1 MQPGSLLS
9 GASLALLRGEAR
21 FDEMPYKEFHFQSE
35 ARERL
40 LRGSKA
46 LTDAVRI
53 TLGPKSKCV
62 LIQKSFG
69 IPIVCNDGVTIAREV
84 ELKDPCENLGAQM
97 IRQAAER
104 TGDAVGDGTSTATI
118 LAHAIFAEGVR
129 NVAAGAS
136 SIDLKRGI
144 DRAVKIAVESL
155 RALSR
160 PVQSRLEK
168 TQIAA
173 ISAHNDTS
181 VGELVAD
188 AFEKVGAEGVVSL
201 EESKTTETQLEI
213 VEGLAFDRGY
223 LSPYFVTD
231 PEKMEAV
238 LEDAFILITD
248 KKIAVMKDLIPLLE
262 QIARAGQ
269 PLAIIAEDIDGEA
282 LATLVVNKLRGALKC
297 VAVKAPGFGDRRK
310 EMLEDIAILT
320 GGRVVSEDVGIKLE
334 NVDISYLGRAQRI
347 VIDRENTKVIGGR
360 GDKKLIEAR
369 KNQLRQ
375 LIDKTTSD
383 YDRDKLKERLGK
395 LAGGVAVIRVGA
407 PSEAE
412 MKSRKEALDDAIS
425 ATRAAV
431 AEGIVPGGGL
441 ALLRAMDA
449 VEAEEAKYEGDERTG
464 MQILKHALREPARQL
479 AENSGEDGGVVIH
492 EMRTHQGYWG
502 FDAAERKYVDLVRA
516 GVIDPTKV
524 VRLALENAASAATL
538 LLLSEAT
545 LTEVPEEKRNPSP
558 MMQE

>member
-1 MQPGSLLS
+1 M
-9 GASLALLRGEAR
+9 A
-21 FDEMPYKEFHFQSE
+21 FKELHYRSE

-40 LRGSKA
+40 LRGAKT

-69 IPIVCNDGVTIAREV
+69 VPLVCNDGVTIAREV
-84 ELKDPCENLGAQM
+84 DLKDPCANLGAHM

-104 TGDAVGDGTSTATI
+104 TGDEVGDGTSTATI
-118 LAHAIFAEGVR
+118 LAYAIFAEGVR

-136 SIDLKRGI
+136 AIDLKRGI
-144 DRAVKIAVESL
+144 DRGVKAAVELL
-155 RALSR
+155 RTLSR
-160 PVQSRLEK
+160 AVQSRREK
-168 TQIAA
+168 AQIAA
-173 ISAHNDTS
+173 ISAHNDP
-181 VGELVAD
+181 VIGELAAE

-223 LSPYFVTD
+223 LSPYFITD

-238 LEDAFILITD
+238 LEDAVILITD
-248 KKIAVMKDLIPLLE
+248 KKIAVMKDLVPLLE
-262 QIARAGQ
+262 QIVRAGQ
-269 PLAIIAEDIDGEA
+269 ALAIIAEDVEGEA

-320 GGRVVSEDVGIKLE
+320 GGRVISEELGAKLE
-334 NVDISYLGRAQRI
+334 HADLAQLGRAQR
-347 VIDRENTKVIGGR
+347 VVADKDTTKIIGGL
-360 GDKKLIEAR
+360 GDRTLIEAR
-369 KNQLRQ
+369 KSQLRQ
-375 LIDKTTSD
+375 QIEQTTSD

-407 PSEAE
+407 PSESE
-412 MKSRKEALDDAIS
+412 MKSRKEAMDDAIS
-425 ATRAAV
+425 STRAAI

-441 ALLRAMDA
+441 ALLRAIDA
-449 VEAEEAKYEGDERTG
+449 VGLEEEKCAGDERTG
-464 MQILKHALREPARQL
+464 LQILKRALEEPARQL

-492 EMRTHQGYWG
+492 EMRTHSGNWGY
-502 FDAAERKYVDLVRA
+502 DAAQRKYVDLVQA

-545 LTEVPEEKRNPSP
+545 LTEIPEEKAPRPVLP
-558 MMQE
+558 E